1 MSGWGVGGRHG
12 ALCSCDDAVNVNQRL
27 QCSALEVWGW
37 SSVVSGRWLCVSV
50 WEGGQRGLVYQLHSD
65 TLSKALCVLPLRES
79 CCEPP
84 HGSAF
89 MHDDSHMPHRSP
101 MLPSAPLLSSPVAK
115 DELTTSYFTNRWGFG
130 SKHHFN
136 VFLSQSHLLLS
147 ICKPIRGLL
156 TNSCIVEVRPRGK
169 IFFFC
174 CDFHDLIVMK
184 NDLAFQCQKRISQ
197 KARGVWKQHVCL
209 LKSGDAMFF
218 AQQQE
223 AVYQI
228 LTPSQIEI
236 DNLAPFSNCSNR
248 AECIHS
254 ITLLKTR
261 LFPEKGK
268 RSSFTS

>member
-136 VFLSQSHLLLS
+136 VFLSWSHLLLS

-169 IFFFC
+169 IFFLLRFSWFN
-174 CDFHDLIVMK
+174 CDEKWFG
-184 NDLAFQCQKRISQ
+184 ISVSEAYQ
-197 KARGVWKQHVCL
+197 SESKGSLKTACLSPKKWRCNVFRSAARSCL
-209 LKSGDAMFF
+209 QNTDSL
-218 AQQQE
+218 
-223 AVYQI
+223 
-228 LTPSQIEI
+228 
-236 DNLAPFSNCSNR
+236 SNR
-248 AECIHS
+248 DW
-254 ITLLKTR
+254 
-261 LFPEKGK
+261 
-268 RSSFTS
+268 